1 MSPPVT
7 RASSRL
13 ALARRKAAEPEPEP
27 VPYSLRSR
35 APLGNASNVIGVHR
49 AADEPKRHKAARVK
63 KDNAKTKH
71 AKAKP
76 PSTENQ
82 SISEVCDTVKPVP
95 HTDVCQDSEHLQKR
109 ADAPPAFSCLL
120 LNIPDVDSA
129 DAGDAQMCSEYVRD
143 IYAYLQQLEV
153 AMAIRPC
160 YLEGQEVSG
169 DMRAVTID
177 WLMQVQRE
185 FKLRQET
192 LLMTVSIIDSFLQ
205 SNPVPKKYLQLVCV
219 TAMLLASKYEE
230 IYPPTV
236 GDFVFVSDGT
246 YSCGDIRRMERTILK
261 RLNDSLGRPFPTL
274 FLQRACKVGQPR
286 TDWFSCCC
294 RLQAGARER
303 ELASFLIEV
312 SALDYDLV
320 HVPPSLTAAAAFA
333 ASQRILGCG
342 LWSASLQHY
351 TGYSEETLAPV
362 MQAVIRILE
371 EVTDQCKLQEI
382 KSRFVKVSKSICK
395 VDGFSSDLWHKDQF

>member
-13 ALARRKAAEPEPEP
+13 ALARRKAAEPE
-27 VPYSLRSR
+27 PYSLRSR

-49 AADEPKRHKAARVK
+49 AADEPRRHKAARVK
-63 KDNAKTKH
+63 DSAKTKH
-71 AKAKP
+71 ATAKP
-76 PSTENQ
+76 PSTENR

-109 ADAPPAFSCLL
+109 ADAPQAFSCLL

-153 AMAIRPC
+153 AMAIRPR

-192 LLMTVSIIDSFLQ
+192 LLMTVSIIGSFLQ
-205 SNPVPKKYLQLVCV
+205 NNPVTKKYLQLVRV

-236 GDFVFVSDGT
+236 GDFVFVSDGA
-246 YSCGDIRRMERTILK
+246 YSCGDIRRMERIILK
-261 RLNDSLGRPFPTL
+261 RLNYSLGRPFPTL
-274 FLQRACKVGQPR
+274 FLQRACKVGQ
-286 TDWFSCCC
+286 
-294 RLQAGARER
+294 AGARER
-303 ELASFLIEV
+303 ELASFLMEV

-333 ASQRILGCG
+333 ASRRILGSG

-362 MQAVIRILE
+362 MQAVVRTLE
-371 EVTDQCKLQEI
+371 KVSDQCKLQEI
-382 KSRFVKVSKSICK
+382 KSRYVKVSSSICK
-395 VDGFSSDLWHKDQF
+395 VDGFPSDLWRKDRF

>member
-13 ALARRKAAEPEPEP
+13 AQARRRAA
-27 VPYSLRSR
+27 PYSLRSR

-49 AADEPKRHKAARVK
+49 AADEPKRQKAARVK

-71 AKAKP
+71 AAVKP
-76 PSTENQ
+76 SSTENR
-82 SISEVCDTVKPVP
+82 SISDVCDPVKQPVA
-95 HTDVCQDSEHLQKR
+95 HTDVCLDSERLQKR
-109 ADAPPAFSCLL
+109 PDAPQAFSCLL

-129 DAGDAQMCSEYVRD
+129 DAGDAQMCSEYVCD

-153 AMAIRPC
+153 ETAIRQC

-169 DMRAVTID
+169 DMRAVSID

-192 LLMTVSIIDSFLQ
+192 LFMTVSIMDSFLQ

-236 GDFVFVSDGT
+236 GDFAFVTDGA
-246 YSCGDIRRMERTILK
+246 YSCGDIRRMERIILK
-261 RLNDSLGRPFPTL
+261 RLNYSLGRPIPSL
-274 FLQRACKVGQPR
+274 FLQRAWKVGQ
-286 TDWFSCCC
+286 
-294 RLQAGARER
+294 AGRSER
-303 ELASFLIEV
+303 ELAVFLMEV
-312 SALDYDLV
+312 AALDYDLV
-320 HVPPSLTAAAAFA
+320 HVPPSLAAAAASA
-333 ASQRILGCG
+333 ASRRILGSG
-342 LWSASLQHY
+342 PWSVSLQHY

-362 MQAVIRILE
+362 MQAIVRTLE
-371 EVTDQCKLQEI
+371 KVTDQCKMQEI
-382 KSRFVKVSKSICK
+382 KSRYVKVSSSICK
-395 VDGFSSDLWHKDQF
+395 VDVDGFSGDLWCKDWF

>member
-1 MSPPVT
+1 MLISVAQARNFACKLQITFYLVCVVFSRWKNNVPSSYASKQCLFSDRRVIVHAGGSCVLHLLAQ
-7 RASSRL
+7 ASSRL
-13 ALARRKAAEPEPEP
+13 ALARRKAAEPEPEPVPEPVPVPVP

-71 AKAKP
+71 ATAKP
-76 PSTENQ
+76 PSAENR
-82 SISEVCDTVKPVP
+82 SVS
-95 HTDVCQDSEHLQKR
+95 
-109 ADAPPAFSCLL
+109 
-120 LNIPDVDSA
+120 
-129 DAGDAQMCSEYVRD
+129 
-143 IYAYLQQLEV
+143 EV

-205 SNPVPKKYLQLVCV
+205 NNPVPKKYLQLVCV

-236 GDFVFVSDGT
+236 GDFVFVSDGA
-246 YSCGDIRRMERTILK
+246 YSCGDIRRMERIILK
-261 RLNDSLGRPFPTL
+261 RLNYSLGRPFPTL
-274 FLQRACKVGQPR
+274 FLQRACKVGQ
-286 TDWFSCCC
+286 
-294 RLQAGARER
+294 
-303 ELASFLIEV
+303 V
-312 SALDYDLV
+312 SYTLLLKGLGLV
-320 HVPPSLTAAAAFA
+320 RRS
-333 ASQRILGCG
+333 
-342 LWSASLQHY
+342 
-351 TGYSEETLAPV
+351 
-362 MQAVIRILE
+362 
-371 EVTDQCKLQEI
+371 
-382 KSRFVKVSKSICK
+382 
-395 VDGFSSDLWHKDQF
+395 

>member
-13 ALARRKAAEPEPEP
+13 ALARRKAAEPEPEPVPEPVPVPVP

-71 AKAKP
+71 ATAKP
-76 PSTENQ
+76 PSAENR
-82 SISEVCDTVKPVP
+82 SVSEVCDTVKQPVP

-109 ADAPPAFSCLL
+109 ADAPQAFSCLL
-120 LNIPDVDSA
+120 LNIPDVDAA
-129 DAGDAQMCSEYVRD
+129 DAGDAQMCSEYVCD

-205 SNPVPKKYLQLVCV
+205 ICLDSNAFSCICMFLKNNPVPKKYLQLVCV

-236 GDFVFVSDGT
+236 GDFVFVSDGA
-246 YSCGDIRRMERTILK
+246 YSCGDIRRMERIILK
-261 RLNDSLGRPFPTL
+261 RLNYSLGRPFPTL
-274 FLQRACKVGQPR
+274 FLQRACKVGQ
-286 TDWFSCCC
+286 
-294 RLQAGARER
+294 G
-303 ELASFLIEV
+303 I
-312 SALDYDLV
+312 
-320 HVPPSLTAAAAFA
+320 
-333 ASQRILGCG
+333 
-342 LWSASLQHY
+342 
-351 TGYSEETLAPV
+351 
-362 MQAVIRILE
+362 
-371 EVTDQCKLQEI
+371 
-382 KSRFVKVSKSICK
+382 
-395 VDGFSSDLWHKDQF
+395 

>member
-1 MSPPVT
+1 MQ
-7 RASSRL
+7 ASSRL

-49 AADEPKRHKAARVK
+49 RHKAARVK

-71 AKAKP
+71 AK
-76 PSTENQ
+76 Q
-82 SISEVCDTVKPVP
+82 PVP

-274 FLQRACKVGQPR
+274 FLQRACKVGQ
-286 TDWFSCCC
+286 
-294 RLQAGARER
+294 AGARER

-371 EVTDQCKLQEI
+371 EVTDQCKVRPI
-382 KSRFVKVSKSICK
+382 SWR
-395 VDGFSSDLWHKDQF
+395 

>member
-13 ALARRKAAEPEPEP
+13 AQARRRAA
-27 VPYSLRSR
+27 PYSLRSR

-49 AADEPKRHKAARVK
+49 AADEPKRQKTARVK

-71 AKAKP
+71 AAVKP
-76 PSTENQ
+76 SSTENR

-95 HTDVCQDSEHLQKR
+95 HTDVCLDSEHLQKR
-109 ADAPPAFSCLL
+109 ADAPQAFSCLL

-129 DAGDAQMCSEYVRD
+129 DAGDAQMCSEYVCD
-143 IYAYLQQLEV
+143 IYTYLQQLEV
-153 AMAIRPC
+153 ETAIRQR

-169 DMRAVTID
+169 DMRAISID

-192 LLMTVSIIDSFLQ
+192 LFMTVSIIDSFLQ
-205 SNPVPKKYLQLVCV
+205 NNPVPKRYLQLVCV

-236 GDFVFVSDGT
+236 GDFAFVTDGA
-246 YSCGDIRRMERTILK
+246 YSCGDIRRMERIILK
-261 RLNDSLGRPFPTL
+261 RLNYSLGRPIPSL
-274 FLQRACKVGQPR
+274 FLQRACKVGQ
-286 TDWFSCCC
+286 
-294 RLQAGARER
+294 AGRSER
-303 ELASFLIEV
+303 ELAAFLMEV
-312 SALDYDLV
+312 AALDYDLV
-320 HVPPSLTAAAAFA
+320 HVPPSLAAAAASA
-333 ASQRILGCG
+333 ASRRILGSG
-342 LWSASLQHY
+342 PWSVSLQHY

-362 MQAVIRILE
+362 MQAIVRTLGK
-371 EVTDQCKLQEI
+371 VTDQCKLQEI
-382 KSRFVKVSKSICK
+382 KSRYVKVSSSICK
-395 VDGFSSDLWHKDQF
+395 VDVDRFSSDLWCKDWF